1 MKTKLQT
8 GSPPERVR
16 AALDRRFASKEE
28 ASIVLDIPLYRLR
41 KACRGDL
48 SALEIGDLRKISP
61 LMEDADRAML
71 RAYVLP

>member
-28 ASIVLDIPLYRLR
+28 AALVLDIPLHRLR

-48 SALEIGDLRKISP
+48 GALEIGDLRKISP